1 MTAMTRLSILT
12 IQPWHDK
19 LIDDVVIQ
27 VAIPYKVHAHV
38 GPHVAH
44 AMHTRLVEQVDVAF
58 AHDVLLPVHRETDV
72 GIGHDGQV
80 KAKFV
85 IMFTFRDGDDAL
97 AVESKIPAASN
108 SLDPKI
114 LQFRLP
120 EIAPKEFGNVLE
132 S

>member
-1 MTAMTRLSILT
+1 MRVVNLKEVPVQHQGDSVGEHHGLL
-12 IQPWHDK
+12 
-19 LIDDVVIQ
+19 LIVGHEDRRDADFALHPTHQ
-27 VAIPYKVHAHV
+27 VAHLDSQVRIELAE
-38 GPHVAH
+38 
-44 AMHTRLVEQVDVAF
+44 RLVEQ
-58 AHDVLLPVHRETDV
+58 EDV

-114 LQFRLP
+114 LQFRVP